1 MKKTVYILILIVSL
15 INISSFKLNAQ
26 ETDFNTIII
35 NKYFQMSSQEKSD
48 NENVELFNNNLISF
62 SDSRGVSVLQLG
74 NYNFATFKANSN
86 NLQLE
91 QIGNNNNYEFI
102 NFYGRDNLTFK
113 AQQIGSNNYIQV
125 LGENSII
132 NNLSII
138 QKSDF
143 KTITIVNY

>member
-102 NFYGRDNLTFK
+102 SFYGRDNLTFK